1 MTGETAS
8 ETEPWIAKHGAKYA
22 YAYDKGN
29 KLKRYFG
36 IGGIPAAVL
45 VDASGTV
52 VWAGHPAELP
62 IEALQKSLAGAL
74 PKPLWDWTPASK
86 PVQAALL
93 KRNYAKALEEAA
105 KLSEADG
112 GPEIKT
118 SIQGI
123 VQARV
128 EGLRRSY
135 EAGDFLGADTAA
147 STLVKDLDG
156 LPEKEVASK
165 ILADVKANKDAQPV
179 IKAQKQIAK
188 LRAAGPSKRKEIEK
202 AVEDLLEIQSEH
214 PGTFAAKESEAL
226 IAELRKKLGSG

>member
-1 MTGETAS
+1 VTGDAESDADK
-8 ETEPWIAKHGAKYA
+8 WIEKHGAKYA
-22 YAYDKGN
+22 YAYDKPG

-36 IGGIPAAVL
+36 ITGIPHAVL
-45 VDASGTV
+45 IDASGTV
-52 VWAGHPAELP
+52 VWSGHPGELP
-62 IEALQKSLAGAL
+62 IDALQKSLAGAL
-74 PKPLWDWTPASK
+74 PKPLWEWTPASK

-93 KRNYAKALEEAA
+93 KRSYAKALEEAA

-147 STLVKDLDG
+147 SLLVKELDG
-156 LPEKEVASK
+156 LPEKETASK
-165 ILADVKANKDAQPV
+165 ILADIKANKDAQPV
-179 IKAQKQIAK
+179 IKTQKQIAK
-188 LRAAGPSKRKEIEK
+188 LRAAGLSKRKEIEK
-202 AVEDLLEIQSEH
+202 AIEDLLEIQSEH
-214 PGTFAAKESEAL
+214 PGTFAAKEADAL
-226 IAELRKKLGSG
+226 IAELRKKLGG